1 MMHYIASFRTSNS
14 NWVFPEM
21 RCIFCKQTSD
31 DSRSTEH
38 ILPES
43 LGNRSHTL
51 PPGIVCDGCNNYFA
65 RKIEKPVLDTGHFR
79 SLRFQQAIPN
89 KKGNVPTQKA
99 ILRPNVI
106 VELVREEDGSTVVR
120 VPTEHWDSVTS
131 MGAGEL
137 MFPTDRPRPD
147 DHSMSRFLAKVAL
160 EAMALQLL
168 AANHPLDPMIDE
180 SQLDPL
186 RDWARRGS
194 SGQHWLFHQRVIYD
208 ANHKH
213 TDESG
218 QSFQCL
224 NEFDFFGTEQ
234 GELYF
239 CLAVFGVEYTL
250 NVAGSALDGYSEWL
264 QQHDQASPLYTPKRI

>member
-1 MMHYIASFRTSNS
+1 
-14 NWVFPEM
+14 M

-31 DSRSTEH
+31 NSRSTEH

-51 PPGIVCDGCNNYFA
+51 PPGIVCGGCNNYFA

-89 KKGNVPTQKA
+89 KKGNVPSQKA

-120 VPTEHWDSVTS
+120 VPTEHWDSVAS

-147 DHSMSRFLAKVAL
+147 DHLMSRFLAKVAL
-160 EAMALQLL
+160 EAMAFQLL

-186 RDWARRGS
+186 RDWDPANIGFFISVS
-194 SGQHWLFHQRVIYD
+194 STTPTTNTPMSLVSLFSVS
-208 ANHKH
+208 
-213 TDESG
+213 TS
-218 QSFQCL
+218 S
-224 NEFDFFGTEQ
+224 TS
-234 GELYF
+234 
-239 CLAVFGVEYTL
+239 LALSRENFTFV
-250 NVAGSALDGYSEWL
+250 
-264 QQHDQASPLYTPKRI
+264 

>member
-1 MMHYIASFRTSNS
+1 MH
-14 NWVFPEM
+14 
-21 RCIFCKQTSD
+21 CIFCKQSSD
-31 DSRSTEH
+31 DSRSIEH

-65 RKIEKPVLDTGHFR
+65 RKLEKPVLDTGHFR

-106 VELVREEDGSTVVR
+106 VELVREECGSIVVR
-120 VPTEHWDSVTS
+120 VPPEHWDAVSS

-137 MFPTDRPRPD
+137 MFPTDGPRPD
-147 DHSMSRFLAKVAL
+147 DHLMSRFLAKVAL
-160 EAMALQLL
+160 EAMAFQLL
-168 AANHPLDPMIDE
+168 AANYPLDPMIDE
-180 SQLDPL
+180 PQLDPL

-194 SGQHWLFHQRVIYD
+194 SGQHWLFHQRLIYD
-208 ANHKH
+208 VNHKH

-218 QSFQCL
+218 QTFQCL
-224 NEFDFFGTEQ
+224 NEFDFFGTEE

-250 NVAGSALDGYSEWL
+250 NVAGSALDGYSDWL
-264 QQHDQASPLYTPKRI
+264 QQHDQASPLYTPKRAL